1 MPGPL
6 AVLTA
11 ILVAVTEVL
20 PLAGRAHGA
29 VLGLALDVTIE
40 APIRA
45 AAHLAAAIA
54 MIVFAR
60 RRIGPTIGD
69 GLGALVRP
77 RKATESRGAREA
89 FGFGIALGIG
99 LPGAL
104 LFMHLAAGIDKAP
117 VALGIGLAATGAMLM
132 STSAA
137 ARLGDDAL
145 TPRRAVIVGLC
156 QALAAMAGGSTLGA
170 GVAALLWTGVRAR
183 RAAETACILTLP
195 HELMLATLALS
206 EPHTAQR
213 IAEQPGVVAAA
224 LVGAI
229 VAGILAAGRLVRVA
243 ERRLVPMGAYLA
255 VLGAGV
261 TAYGWALH

>member
-1 MPGPL
+1 M
-6 AVLTA
+6 
-11 ILVAVTEVL
+11 
-20 PLAGRAHGA
+20 
-29 VLGLALDVTIE
+29 GLALDVTIE

-45 AAHLAAAIA
+45 AAHWAAAVA

-69 GLGALVRP
+69 GLGAP
-77 RKATESRGAREA
+77 TESRGAREA
-89 FGFGIALGIG
+89 FGFGIAWAIG

-104 LFMHLAAGIDKAP
+104 SFMHLAAGIDKAP
-117 VALGIGLAATGAMLM
+117 IALGIGLASTGAMLM

-137 ARLGDDAL
+137 ARVGDDAL

-156 QALAAMAGGSTLGA
+156 QALAAIAGGSALGA
-170 GVAALLWTGVRAR
+170 GVAALLWTGVRPR

-195 HELMLATLALS
+195 HELMLTTLALA

-213 IAEQPGVVAAA
+213 IAEQPGVLAAA

-229 VAGILAAGRLVRVA
+229 IAGILAAGRLVRVA

-261 TAYGWALH
+261 MAYGWALH